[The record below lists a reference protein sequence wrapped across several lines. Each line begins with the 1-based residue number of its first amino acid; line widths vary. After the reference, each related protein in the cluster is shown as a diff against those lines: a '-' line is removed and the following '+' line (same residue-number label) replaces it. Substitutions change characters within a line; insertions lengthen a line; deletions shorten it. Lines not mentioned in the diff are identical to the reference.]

1 MTQAEITAAL
11 HKVRDSMAAT
21 PTTGQRP
28 AIAGEAFLRAL
39 ADHGVDYLFANP
51 GTDFPPVV
59 EAFSRAKKTN
69 AKVPQPV
76 LVPHENL
83 AVAMAHGAY
92 LMNGRPQ
99 AVMVHVNVGTANTIN
114 NVTNLARDRVPLI
127 LAAGRTP
134 ITEKGSFGSRS
145 RPIHWA
151 QEMFDQAGML
161 RELVKWDYELRQP
174 GQIGDVVSRS
184 VEVAMAHPRG
194 PVYLVL
200 PREPLSATLSEPI
213 APIKPR
219 AAAERVYPDPKS
231 IDTLADWIAGAERP
245 LIITSVLPAD
255 AVRPLS
261 ALAERLAIP
270 VVTHNPRSVCLP
282 SSHHMHFGYEPG
294 ALLTDADLVIV
305 LESDVPWIPHMQH
318 PAAGSRIVHVAEDP
332 IFSRYPM
339 RSFPSDLS
347 VQAGVVHSLE
357 TLIAALE
364 PRLQLAEPRI
374 AARRARLTERM
385 HIRRAQLVK
394 DSAAGDR
401 ISPAYLS
408 RAIGEAVGDDAI
420 IFNEYPLRADHC
432 PREKPG
438 TFYSLGPAGGL
449 GWGLGAALG
458 AKLAAPDK
466 LIVATL
472 GDGAYMFSNPTVGH
486 WVSAK
491 HNLPILTVVFNN
503 SRYGAVRNST
513 LSMFKDGVSGEND
526 GRDLADLD
534 PAPPYDE
541 MARAQGAFA
550 ERVESPAALPGAL
563 ARARDAVMNEK
574 RQALLNVITPY

>member
-1 MTQAEITAAL
+1 
-11 HKVRDSMAAT
+11 MAAATT
-21 PTTGQRP
+21 PGPRP
-28 AIAGEAFLRAL
+28 AIAAEAFLRAL
-39 ADHGVDYLFANP
+39 ADHGTDYLFANP

-69 AKVPQPV
+69 AKVPMPV

-114 NVTNLARDRVPLI
+114 NLTNLSRDRVPLI

-151 QEMFDQAGML
+151 QEMFDQAGMV
-161 RELVKWDYELRQP
+161 RELVKWDYELRTP
-174 GQIGDVVSRS
+174 GQVGDVVARS

-194 PVYLVL
+194 PIYLVL
-200 PREPLSATLSEPI
+200 PREPLSAPVMEPI

-219 AAAERVYPDPKS
+219 TAAPRAHPDPKT
-231 IDTLADWIAGAERP
+231 IATLAEWIAAAERP

-255 AVRPLS
+255 AVRTLG
-261 ALAERLAIP
+261 ALAEKCAIP
-270 VVTHNPRSVCLP
+270 VITHNPRSVCLP
-282 SSHHMHFGYEPG
+282 SSHPMHFGYEPG
-294 ALLTDADLVIV
+294 ALLADADLVIS
-305 LESDVPWIPHMQH
+305 LESDVPWIPHLQH
-318 PAAGSRIVHVAEDP
+318 PPAGARIVHMGEDP
-332 IFSRYPM
+332 FFVRYPM
-339 RSFPSDLS
+339 RSFPSDLA
-347 VQAGVVHSLE
+347 VQAGVTNSLE
-357 TLIAALE
+357 ALLE
-364 PRLQLAEPRI
+364 AVGPRLQMAEARISARRTRLAE
-374 AARRARLTERM
+374 RM
-385 HIRRAQLVK
+385 RTRRAQLAK
-394 DSAAGDR
+394 DSVAGER

-408 RAIGEAVGDDAI
+408 RAIGEAVGEDAV

-438 TFYSLGPAGGL
+438 TLYALGPAGGL

-486 WVSAK
+486 WVSHK
-491 HNLPILTVVFNN
+491 HNLPILTIIFNN

-513 LSMFKDGVSGEND
+513 LSMFKDGVSGETD
-526 GRDLADLD
+526 GRELADLD

-541 MARAQGAFA
+541 MAKAQGAHA
-550 ERVESPAALPGAL
+550 ERVEKPADLPGAL
-563 ARARDAVMNEK
+563 ARARDAVMNDK

>member
-1 MTQAEITAAL
+1 
-11 HKVRDSMAAT
+11 MAAI
-21 PTTGQRP
+21 PTAGQRP
-28 AIAGEAFLRAL
+28 PIAAEAFLRAL
-39 ADHGVDYLFANP
+39 ADHGVDYMFANP
-51 GTDFPPVV
+51 GTDFPPIV

-69 AKVPQPV
+69 AKVPKPV

-114 NVTNLARDRVPLI
+114 NVTNLSRDRVPLI

-134 ITEKGSFGSRS
+134 FTEKGQFGSRS

-174 GQIGDVVSRS
+174 GQVGDVVARAT
-184 VEVAMAHPRG
+184 EVAMAHPRG
-194 PVYLVL
+194 PVYMVM

-219 AAAERVYPDPKS
+219 AQAARVHPDPAT
-231 IDTLADWIAGAERP
+231 IATLAEWIANAERP
-245 LIITSVLPAD
+245 LIIGSILPSEAVPVLD
-255 AVRPLS
+255 H
-261 ALAERLAIP
+261 LAERFAIP
-270 VVTHNPRSVCLP
+270 VITHNPRSVCLP

-294 ALLTDADLVIV
+294 TLLAEADLVIA
-305 LESDVPWIPHMQH
+305 LESDVPWIPHLQQ
-318 PAAGSRIVHVAEDP
+318 PAAGARIAHVAEDP
-332 IFSRYPM
+332 FFSRYPM
-339 RSFPSDLS
+339 RSFPSDLA
-347 VQAGVVHSLE
+347 VQGGVTASLQ
-357 TLIAALE
+357 ALTE
-364 PRLQLAEPRI
+364 QVESRFQMAEARI
-374 AARRARLTERM
+374 AARRSRLTERM
-385 HIRRAQLVK
+385 RTRRAQLAK
-394 DSAAGDR
+394 DSVPGET

-408 RAIGEAVGDDAI
+408 RCIGEAVGEDAV
-420 IFNEYPLRADHC
+420 IFNEYSLRADHC
-432 PREKPG
+432 LREKPG
-438 TFYSLGPAGGL
+438 TLFALGPAGGL

-486 WVSAK
+486 WVSGK
-491 HNLPILTVVFNN
+491 HGLPILTILFNN

-513 LSMFKDGVSGEND
+513 LSMFKDGVAGESD
-526 GRDLADLD
+526 GRELADLD

-541 MARAQGAFA
+541 MARAQGAHA

-563 ARARDAVMNEK
+563 ARARDAVVNDK